1 MQFDIPNYTVYCQ
14 IAIYF
19 MYQISIKLIVLYKI
33 CKLDKFDIL
42 LLMIMLTIQWYSILC
57 CQIII

>member
-19 MYQISIKLIVLYKI
+19 MNQISVKVIELYKI

-42 LLMIMLTIQWYSILC
+42 LFMIMLTIQWYSIML
-57 CQIII
+57 